1 MCKRTTCEGI
11 RHTNNL
17 YPKVTRGFGFEDH
30 RFGLFKG
37 SVVLMFWN
45 PVLMKGV
52 RLSEFSYDSLILAK
66 KKPFK

>member
-37 SVVLMFWN
+37 SVVLM
-45 PVLMKGV
+45 L
-52 RLSEFSYDSLILAK
+52 
-66 KKPFK
+66 